1 MIGKVIKKRKK
12 DVLVSHWNTCKT
24 EDRNYSVLVECEKCN
39 LDNGKNANNCQHWV
53 KKKEIAGVLPG
64 IRQENN
70 QKIPVLLEELSE
82 YKESHTEN
90 RSNSRE
96 KVVDKKI
103 KTYVHET
110 SLLKMQGFDNN
121 LETLL
126 LKQLE
131 ENMKVDCIDYSFY
144 TDRSLV
150 KEENE
155 CRMGAS
161 WVQVSKDESRLLMK
175 GKIRIAKWPSSTK
188 AELAA
193 V

>member
-1 MIGKVIKKRKK
+1 M
-12 DVLVSHWNTCKT
+12 
-24 EDRNYSVLVECEKCN
+24 
-39 LDNGKNANNCQHWV
+39 
-53 KKKEIAGVLPG
+53 LPG

-96 KVVDKKI
+96 KVIDKKI

-131 ENMKVDCIDYSFY
+131 ENMKVDCTDYSFY
-144 TDRSLV
+144 TDGSLV
-150 KEENE
+150 KEEDE

-161 WVQVSKDESRLLMK
+161 WVQVSKDESRLLME
-175 GKIRIAKWPSSTK
+175 GKMRIAKWPSSTK

-193 V
+193 VWMVVLVVACNSKIVVKLDSAAAIASLESEEPLHNIRV